1 MNRSIVIYAPPGHPV
16 TDADIADLQA
26 FHGLGRVLR
35 DWDGTSPLPA
45 VDTLVITHNADPRIA
60 ARPGGAMHIGT
71 AMRRMLREAS
81 HES

>member
-1 MNRSIVIYAPPGHPV
+1 MNRSIVLYAPPAHPIS
-16 TDADIADLQA
+16 DGDISDLQA
-26 FHGLGRVLR
+26 FFGLSQLRR

-71 AMRRMLREAS
+71 AMRRLLQGARE
-81 HES
+81 